1 MDKPMFVDIPSD
13 AILPEI
19 SPGIKEMMKTTM
31 EGESKKIVVESI
43 EWTQEGLRLYFT
55 TEG

>member
-1 MDKPMFVDIPSD
+1 MNKPMFVDIPSD

-19 SPGIKEMMKTTM
+19 SPGIKEMMKNTM
-31 EGESKKIVVESI
+31 ENESKKIIIDTI
-43 EWTQEGLRLYFT
+43 EWTAEGLRIYFT